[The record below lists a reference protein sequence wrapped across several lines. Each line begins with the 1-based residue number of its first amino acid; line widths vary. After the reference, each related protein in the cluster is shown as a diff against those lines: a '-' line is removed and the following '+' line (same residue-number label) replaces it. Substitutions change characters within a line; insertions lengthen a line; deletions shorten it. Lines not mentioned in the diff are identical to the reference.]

1 MHLAAMLGAMSD
13 AVASATTNPGTN
25 VNAIPATATYIG
37 CHHNHRNKMKIR
49 LKMCIKNVQQQNQT
63 TTVPTKIV

>member
-25 VNAIPATATYIG
+25 VNAIPATYIG

-63 TTVPTKIV
+63 TTVPTKNV